1 MNKLDMSL
9 INTSRRKELR
19 LPNTFRALR
28 HYNYR
33 LWFVGQTVSLIGT
46 WMQTMAQQVL
56 VYRITNS
63 AAALGI
69 VNFVALIPII
79 PLSFVGGSIVDQF
92 PKRTLIIITN
102 LAMMAQAILFGFLA
116 ASPHVQIWHVY
127 ILSFLFGAINA
138 IDLPARQAFTVDM
151 VEGKDD
157 LANAIG
163 LNSAMF
169 NSARAIGPALS
180 GIVVAATG
188 ESNAFFLNAATFL
201 AVIICLALM
210 RNLPQS
216 SKRREAGHT
225 AITHMAQGMKF
236 VVSNRTIAVL
246 ISLIA
251 VSAFLSMPYSTL
263 MPVFADK
270 VLGAS
275 AGGLVGQICA
285 PQTGLIHCESPEAL
299 TLGLLLTMVGIGAVI
314 SALVVASLDS
324 SARRGWYLTLCNFV
338 FPGLLLAFSIS
349 KSFIASLVVLFGVG
363 FAFVMQNALANTLLQ
378 IISPDELRGRV
389 MGFYTMTLQVTMR
402 LGGLQAGYAA
412 DWFSAP
418 VSVGVGAA
426 VSLVYAAYVALKFP
440 SVRALK

>member
-1 MNKLDMSL
+1 
-9 INTSRRKELR
+9 
-19 LPNTFRALR
+19 
-28 HYNYR
+28 
-33 LWFVGQTVSLIGT
+33 
-46 WMQTMAQQVL
+46 
-56 VYRITNS
+56 
-63 AAALGI
+63 
-69 VNFVALIPII
+69 
-79 PLSFVGGSIVDQF
+79 
-92 PKRTLIIITN
+92 
-102 LAMMAQAILFGFLA
+102 
-116 ASPHVQIWHVY
+116 
-127 ILSFLFGAINA
+127 
-138 IDLPARQAFTVDM
+138 
-151 VEGKDD
+151 
-157 LANAIG
+157 
-163 LNSAMF
+163 
-169 NSARAIGPALS
+169 
-180 GIVVAATG
+180 
-188 ESNAFFLNAATFL
+188 
-201 AVIICLALM
+201 
-210 RNLPQS
+210 
-216 SKRREAGHT
+216 
-225 AITHMAQGMKF
+225 MKF

-338 FPGLLLAFSIS
+338 FPALLLAFSIS

-402 LGGLQAGYAA
+402 LGGVQAGYAA